1 MKEIK
6 TFHANKQTKRKWHLW
21 KTYLIEVEIAV
32 YTQRDEVRQA
42 LGCQVLFGDAQ
53 LLMSKG
59 ALVNS

>member
-1 MKEIK
+1 MK
-6 TFHANKQTKRKWHLW
+6 TFHTNKQTKRQRHLW

-42 LGCQVLFGDAQ
+42 LACQVLFGDAQ
-53 LLMSKG
+53 LLVSKG

>member
-6 TFHANKQTKRKWHLW
+6 TFHTDKLTKRQRHLW
-21 KTYLIEVEIAV
+21 RTYLIEVEIAV

-53 LLMSKG
+53 LLVSKG